1 MKLFIGNKMIK
12 MKNYLKLIRW
22 PNALI
27 ILLSMYFMLTFV
39 INPLLGMTAFSGG
52 LSVIEFILLVLA
64 TLFIAIG
71 GNILNDISDINPDS
85 VNKPGRNVVG
95 RGISVAKSWSIYYA
109 FTILGVFA
117 GSLVSY
123 FVDQIN
129 YSLIFLFTVGLL
141 WFYSKKYKCQ
151 PLVGN
156 IVVAF
161 LSAISFGLVWLYQF
175 FALIPET
182 EVFTSVQSNFQIVN
196 RIVLVYMGFAFI
208 VSLMREIAKDME
220 DFKGDDRFGCR
231 TFAVVNG
238 INKAKILF
246 YIVGIM
252 GFVGLLLAQYYFFI
266 LQFNIHFW
274 FFFLID
280 LFFVLIFIR
289 TMKAENNEDFSKV
302 SLLIKIIML
311 LGIVSM
317 VFFWFYRL

>member
-1 MKLFIGNKMIK
+1 MKLFIGNKKIK

-109 FTILGVFA
+109 FTILGVIA

-182 EVFTSVQSNFQIVN
+182 EVFTSVQSNFPIVN

>member
-1 MKLFIGNKMIK
+1 MKLFIGNKKIK

>member
-1 MKLFIGNKMIK
+1 MKHFIGKKNIK

-27 ILLSMYFMLTFV
+27 IVLSMYFMLTFV
-39 INPLLGMTAFSGG
+39 INPLLGMTAFSDG
-52 LSVIEFILLVLA
+52 LSVTEFVLLVIA

-71 GNILNDISDINPDS
+71 GNIVNDISDINPDS
-85 VNKPGRNVVG
+85 VNKPGRNPVG
-95 RGISVAKSWSIYYA
+95 RGISVAKSWTLYYA
-109 FTILGVFA
+109 LTILGVIA

-156 IVVAF
+156 FVVAF

-175 FALIPET
+175 FALVPET

-196 RIVLVYMGFAFI
+196 RMVLIYMGFAFF

-231 TFAVVNG
+231 TFAVVYG
-238 INKAKILF
+238 IKKTKILL
-246 YIVGIM
+246 YIVSLI
-252 GFVGLLLAQYYFFI
+252 GFVGLFLVQYYFFL

-280 LFFVLIFIR
+280 LFFVLIFVR
-289 TMKAENNEDFSKV
+289 TMKANNKEDFSKI

-317 VFFWFYRL
+317 IFFWFYRL

>member
-1 MKLFIGNKMIK
+1 V
-12 MKNYLKLIRW
+12 
-22 PNALI
+22 
-27 ILLSMYFMLTFV
+27 LSMYFMLTFV

-52 LSVIEFILLVLA
+52 LSVAEFILLVIA
-64 TLFIAIG
+64 TVFIAIG
-71 GNILNDISDINPDS
+71 GNIVNDISDINPDS

-109 FTILGVFA
+109 FTILGVIA

-182 EVFTSVQSNFQIVN
+182 EVFTSVQSNFQLVN

-208 VSLMREIAKDME
+208 VSLMREITKDME

-238 INKAKILF
+238 INKAKILL
-246 YIVGIM
+246 YIVSIM
-252 GFVGLLLAQYYFFI
+252 GFVGLILAQYYFFI

-289 TMKAENNEDFSKV
+289 TMKAENKEDFSKI
-302 SLLIKIIML
+302 SLMIKMIML